1 MYKHIS
7 KNKRNTVLLILG
19 FIILIGA
26 ISAAFAYWFG
36 DWSISVITII
46 IATVYAL
53 IQYFAASSI
62 AVAMTG
68 AHQIQKT
75 DNPRLY
81 NIVENLVISTGMPMP
96 GVYIIDDPA
105 PNAFA
110 TGRDPKHAVVA
121 ATTGLLDLMDDREL
135 TAVMG
140 HELSHVRNYDIRVST
155 MVFGLV
161 CIVGFLSDIGLR
173 LLIFGDRKSNDS
185 DRNPIGL
192 IVVVVVAILAPI
204 AAAIAQMA
212 VSRQREYLADMSSAK
227 ITRDPDGMI
236 SALKKL
242 ETGARP
248 MQHQNTATEALY
260 ISNPLKK
267 GTISNLFSTHPPIEK
282 RIERLENGK
291 KSF

>member
-1 MYKHIS
+1 MYNHIA
-7 KNKRNTVLLILG
+7 KNKRNTVLLMLG

-26 ISAAFAYWFG
+26 ISAAFAYWLG
-36 DWSISVITII
+36 DWSITIITIV

-62 AVAMTG
+62 AIAMTG
-68 AHQIQKT
+68 ARKIEKR

-81 NIVENLVISTGMPMP
+81 NIVENLVISVGMPMP

-110 TGRDPKHAVVA
+110 SGRDPQHAIVA
-121 ATTGLLDLMDDREL
+121 ATTGLLDLMDNREL

-155 MVFGLV
+155 ITFGLV
-161 CIVGFLSDIGLR
+161 CIIGYLSDIGAR
-173 LLIFGDRKSNDS
+173 LLIFGGRSNNN
-185 DRNPIGL
+185 RNPIGV
-192 IVVVVVAILAPI
+192 IVVLVISILAPI
-204 AAAIAQMA
+204 AAAVAQMA

-227 ITRDPDGMI
+227 LTRDPDGMI

-242 ETGARP
+242 EAGARP
-248 MQHQNTATEALY
+248 MQRQNTATEAMY
-260 ISNPLKK
+260 ISSPLKK
-267 GTISNLFSTHPPIEK
+267 GAISNLFSTHPPIEK